1 MLKAAVVGVGSMG
14 ANHARV
20 YKELPGVQLV
30 GIADSH
36 EKTAISIG
44 NRHNVPAFADHIKLI
59 EETKP
64 NLVTLAVP
72 TMLHHELAM
81 DLINRGVH
89 LLIEKPIATT
99 VAEGRELVD
108 AAVAKGV
115 VLAVGHIER
124 FNPAVMELRRRLNEG
139 MVGRVYQI
147 STRRLSP
154 YPTRIRDA
162 GVVIDLATH
171 DIDLM
176 RHLIQ
181 SPISRLFGE
190 TLHSINSDRE
200 DLFSGIIRFRT
211 GVVGLLDVNW
221 MTPKKV
227 RSLTVTGARG
237 YFTCDLISQE
247 LFFFENDAGPSQWDQ
262 LSMLRGVAEGNVLGI
277 KISRHEPLV
286 AELRDFCDAVRKQRA
301 PMVTGA
307 DGLESLNIA
316 LSFVAASA
324 NGLVSECQDPP
335 Q

>member
-1 MLKAAVVGVGSMG
+1 MLRAAVIGVGSMG

-30 GIADSH
+30 GVADAH
-36 EKTAISIG
+36 EATARSIG
-44 NRHNVPAFADHIKLI
+44 NRHNVPAFVDHAKLI
-59 EETKP
+59 DETKP
-64 NLVTLAVP
+64 DLVTLAVP
-72 TMLHHELAM
+72 TILHHAVAM
-81 DLINRGVH
+81 DLISRGVN
-89 LLIEKPIATT
+89 LLIEKPIAST
-99 VAEGRELVD
+99 VAEGKEIVD

-124 FNPAVMELRRRLNEG
+124 FNPAVMELRRRLSEG

-147 STRRLSP
+147 NTRRLSP
-154 YPTRIRDA
+154 YPARIRDA

-176 RHLIQ
+176 RHLVQ
-181 SPISRLFGE
+181 SPISRLYGE

-200 DLFSGIIRFRT
+200 DLFSGIMRFKS

-227 RSLTVTGARG
+227 RALTVTGARG
-237 YFTCDLISQE
+237 YFACDLISQE

-286 AELRDFCDAVRKQRA
+286 AELRDFSDAVGKQRA
-301 PMVTGA
+301 PTVTGM
-307 DGLESLNIA
+307 DGLESLSIA
-316 LSFVAASA
+316 LSFVIASA
-324 NGLVSECQDPP
+324 DGLVKEYRDPA

>member
-1 MLKAAVVGVGSMG
+1 MLKAAVIGVGSMG

-20 YKELPGVQLV
+20 YRELPGVQLV
-30 GIADSH
+30 GVADAH
-36 EKTAISIG
+36 EATAKSIG
-44 NRHNVPAFADHIKLI
+44 TRHNVPAFVDHAKLI
-59 EETKP
+59 SETKP
-64 NLVTLAVP
+64 DLVTLAVP
-72 TMLHHELAM
+72 TVLHHEVAM
-81 DLINRGVH
+81 DLISRGVH
-89 LLIEKPIATT
+89 LLIEKPIAST
-99 VAEGRELVD
+99 VAEGKDIVD
-108 AAVAKGV
+108 AAAAKGV

-147 STRRLSP
+147 NTRRLSP
-154 YPTRIRDA
+154 YPARIRDA

-176 RHLIQ
+176 RHLVQ
-181 SPISRLFGE
+181 SPIARLFGE

-200 DLFSGIIRFRT
+200 DLFSGIIRFKS
-211 GVVGLLDVNW
+211 GVIGLLDVNW

-227 RSLTVTGARG
+227 RALTVTGARG
-237 YFTCDLISQE
+237 YFACDLISQE

-286 AELRDFCDAVRKQRA
+286 AELRDFCDAVGKQRA
-301 PMVTGA
+301 PTVTGV
-307 DGLESLNIA
+307 DGLESLRIA
-316 LSFVAASA
+316 LSFVSASA
-324 NGLVSECQDPP
+324 DGLVKEYQDSP